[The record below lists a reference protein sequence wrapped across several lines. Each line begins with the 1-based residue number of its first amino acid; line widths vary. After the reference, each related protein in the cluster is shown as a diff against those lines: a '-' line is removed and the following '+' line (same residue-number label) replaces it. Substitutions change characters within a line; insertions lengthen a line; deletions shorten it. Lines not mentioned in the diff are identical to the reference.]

1 MTFIRF
7 RTIRKFCSIL
17 MGVIAILLL
26 LLVIRMGYYYFSDN
40 VHTVIHG
47 QIYRSAQWNESGLSR
62 YTKQF
67 QLKTIINLRGAWPG
81 NGWYQVESRFAAS
94 HHLHYYP
101 IQFSA
106 YSLPTKERL
115 RELVQ
120 LLETAPKPLVFHCE
134 GGADRTGMAA
144 AISVILF
151 DKHPT
156 LDEIRRQAS
165 WHYNAI
171 SPKTVGYQV
180 MRNYFAWLKA
190 HHETSSK
197 QHFLTW
203 LNSPEKMK
211 PYHGWFL
218 V

>member
-1 MTFIRF
+1 M
-7 RTIRKFCSIL
+7 SL
-17 MGVIAILLL
+17 LGILLL
-26 LLVIRMGYYYFSDN
+26 LLAIRMGYYYFSDN
-40 VHTVIHG
+40 VHTVIPK
-47 QIYRSAQWNESGLSR
+47 QIYRSAQWNASGLSR
-62 YTKQF
+62 YTKTF
-67 QLKTIINLRGAWPG
+67 HLKTIINLRGAWPDDK
-81 NGWYQVESRFAAS
+81 WYDVEHTFAVTHA
-94 HHLHYYP
+94 LHYYS

-106 YSLPTKERL
+106 YSLPKKEKL
-115 RELVQ
+115 RELVH
-120 LLETAPKPLVFHCE
+120 LLETVPKPLVFHCE

-151 DKHPT
+151 EKHPT
-156 LDEIRRQAS
+156 LDQIKRQAS

-171 SPKTVGYQV
+171 SPRTVGYQV

-190 HHETSSK
+190 HHENSSK